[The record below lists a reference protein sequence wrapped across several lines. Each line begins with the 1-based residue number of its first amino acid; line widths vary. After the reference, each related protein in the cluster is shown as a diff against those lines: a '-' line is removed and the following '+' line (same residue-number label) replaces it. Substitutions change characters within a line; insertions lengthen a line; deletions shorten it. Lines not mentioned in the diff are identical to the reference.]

1 MSRRNVLL
9 LPAIVAAIAI
19 PVAPAFAGEDDG
31 EDQTNTP
38 TAPADPNAPASP
50 ADPNGSATP
59 ASASLR
65 SSHGCVSGS
74 RAKAVVTGE
83 PIKSVAFFLDGRRV
97 KTVARADSKGRFT
110 LSMRCAR
117 LRVGAHRG
125 RAVVSF
131 ESGAS
136 PAGRTL
142 RFQVTRRPAQRSPR
156 FTG

>member
-1 MSRRNVLL
+1 MSRRNILL
-9 LPAIVAAIAI
+9 LPAIVAAIVI

-31 EDQTNTP
+31 EDQSNTP
-38 TAPADPNAPASP
+38 TAPADPNAPA
-50 ADPNGSATP
+50 TP

-65 SSHGCVSGS
+65 SSQGCLSGS

-83 PIKSVAFFLDGRRV
+83 PIRSVAFFLDGRRV
-97 KTVARADSKGRFT
+97 KTVTRPDSASRFT
-110 LSMRCAR
+110 YSMRCAH

-125 RAVVSF
+125 RAVVTF
-131 ESGAS
+131 ENGAT
-136 PAGRTL
+136 PASRTL